1 MLFALWCITPL
12 MKILQSLIKR
22 ESKENERA
30 VDGTV
35 FLKSNKKNRKQKPTN

>member
-1 MLFALWCITPL
+1 

-35 FLKSNKKNRKQKPTN
+35 FLKSNKKNRKQKPTNWMNYIAKYWML